1 MQLGEKSNQDN
12 YLLFVDLV
20 QWKKQW
26 QGANRQPGLPFIKKT
41 ILILIFNIYRDQQVP
56 RRHPDNVITFCSSD
70 NVSGMSA
77 IASDHLSTEI
87 TRLEL
92 RCYIL
97 VCLSA
102 SCTGFHLEA
111 ANTLCKFLN
120 SCLPA
125 TLAHNSTLF
134 MPSVSNFSLRK
145 QHHETQLM

>member
-26 QGANRQPGLPFIKKT
+26 QGANRQPGLPFIKKKT
-41 ILILIFNIYRDQQVP
+41 ILIFNIYRDQQVP

-87 TRLEL
+87 AQLEL

-102 SCTGFHLEA
+102 SCISRAGFHLEA
-111 ANTLCKFLN
+111 LQVSNT
-120 SCLPA
+120 A
-125 TLAHNSTLF
+125 ILAHNSTLF
-134 MPSVSNFSLRK
+134 MTSL
-145 QHHETQLM
+145 